1 VSGFSRTVNGV
12 HYESNAELAELEKNL
27 F

>member
-12 HYESNAELAELEKNL
+12 HYESNAELAELAENL